1 MGGDKRK
8 YEEVVEQVH
17 ESQGLGVLRSRGPK
31 DQDISESHSNT
42 SLILKK
48 LHLVFAIFHYQG
60 SPCLS

>member
-1 MGGDKRK
+1 MEEGRGPKVKGSKRSMCPK
-8 YEEVVEQVH
+8 DPW
-17 ESQGLGVLRSRGPK
+17 SQGQK

-42 SLILKK
+42 SLTLKK